1 LLDDARQ
8 RRVMKMA
15 NAGKEVMLYLEVEAA
30 EIPAEQRVSAGKVN
44 RRRQLVLGPV
54 RLDLAVAVKLG
65 FSHAVGQLKDRGQHV
80 AEREEGEGIERQDR
94 PGGVERYRQ
103 HERPGEENRL
113 SGERA
118 PERAPARSRELVAP
132 DAAGGELDE
141 IEDPPLQREHAVQ
154 QPDVEVL
161 AAMMRAPW

>member
-1 LLDDARQ
+1 
-8 RRVMKMA
+8 
-15 NAGKEVMLYLEVEAA
+15 
-30 EIPAEQRVSAGKVN
+30 
-44 RRRQLVLGPV
+44 
-54 RLDLAVAVKLG
+54 
-65 FSHAVGQLKDRGQHV
+65 
-80 AEREEGEGIERQDR
+80 
-94 PGGVERYRQ
+94 GGVERYRQ

-161 AAMMRAPW
+161 AAMMRAPWLPGREAKPRTARFDVFIEAGVVGVGVMQQVVLLPPEMRARTQQIERAGHDAVQA